1 MHKQM
6 LSKRNGSKTNL
17 GCCYSPFLFH
27 VFWPLVMTASKG
39 KNFSVVGLNL
49 KLSNKHTK
57 YMWVYYLPT
66 SMFTATS
73 WVD

>member
-1 MHKQM
+1 
-6 LSKRNGSKTNL
+6 
-17 GCCYSPFLFH
+17 
-27 VFWPLVMTASKG
+27 MTASKG

-49 KLSNKHTK
+49 KLSNKPTK